1 MVAARNPQ
9 GREDKGMSGEDQTV
23 EQEAAPPDAQVAT
36 APPADDLDS
45 LLAEYDATAPSGE
58 DAAPVAEQPVA
69 EATGNDVN
77 ADLHDWALDVET
89 ERLTRR
95 ENEETA
101 SVMAEG
107 REAIADLN
115 NLPQDFADKW
125 LRNEYLLDAELQHAW
140 DGRHNSEDANRVYK
154 GTLRR
159 AMNKMFAQAERE
171 HSRIEGHSATE
182 DKDSIVAA
190 MVRAASRTAPAET
203 PPSYSNVSDGEF
215 RDDVKRRYGFTPGI

>member
-58 DAAPVAEQPVA
+58 DAAPVADRPAV
-69 EATGNDVN
+69 EATGKDVN
-77 ADLHDWALDVET
+77 ADLHEWALDVET

-107 REAIADLN
+107 RAAIADLDS
-115 NLPQDFADKW
+115 LPQDFADKW
-125 LRNEYLLDAELQHAW
+125 LRNEYLLDAELQQAW
-140 DGRHNSEDANRVYK
+140 DGRHESDVANRVYK
-154 GTLRR
+154 ATIRR

-171 HSRIEGHSATE
+171 QSRIAGRSATE
-182 DKDSIVAA
+182 DKNSIVAA
-190 MVRAASRTAPAET
+190 MVRGASRTAPAET

-215 RDDVKRRYGFTPGI
+215 RDCLLYTSDAAD